1 MSILTSFLP
10 RQNRPREYSIS
21 LIPHSDVSFS
31 ASMPDELVIDHQK
44 RKERMST
51 IVRSKE
57 GYVIVKVATLI
68 LTFYS

>member
-1 MSILTSFLP
+1 
-10 RQNRPREYSIS
+10 
-21 LIPHSDVSFS
+21 
-31 ASMPDELVIDHQK
+31 MPDELVIDHQK